1 MSGGVLYKYSVTLQ
15 TILLVRTFFSFS
27 CPAFGNDY
35 LHVMLQLLPNDAFV
49 GLQLQY
55 IVSWTRFIIFL
66 IIVQTVEIASFA
78 ASTHCLEDFALL
90 CVDHNHTQIHFFLN
104 HFLY

>member
-15 TILLVRTFFSFS
+15 KILLVRTFFSFP
-27 CPAFGNDY
+27 CPGFGNDY
-35 LHVMLQLLPNDAFV
+35 LHVMFQLLPNDVFE
-49 GLQLQY
+49 QLQY

-78 ASTHCLEDFALL
+78 ASTHCPEGFALL
-90 CVDHNHTQIHFFLN
+90 CVGPNHTQVHFFLN
-104 HFLY
+104 HFL